1 LLQTT
6 CPLSLPQSY
15 PNIHSSKARTN
26 PLIADNLPDAILAEA
41 PLVAIVV
48 GAEEEVVAARA
59 GARVRVMERVEID
72 MFILQTEMKEVED
85 GGYAA

>member
-1 LLQTT
+1 M
-6 CPLSLPQSY
+6 
-15 PNIHSSKARTN
+15 
-26 PLIADNLPDAILAEA
+26 
-41 PLVAIVV
+41 
-48 GAEEEVVAARA
+48 AARA